1 MNSLSEAPL
10 STIRTVAYQP
20 ASTANR
26 STTVHT
32 VRMKLN
38 RILPLLLLLGLCSI
52 AAPSAFGQ
60 VKGYGFGPKIGLY
73 LDQGRLMVGAIG
85 EFPVAAAMF
94 FEPGAEIIFGIKNTT
109 RLVADLNA
117 RYTFLV
123 KGASIEPFIIAGL
136 AGRIDI
142 YQAAAGESFTDTG
155 FRLNLGG
162 GVTVNPRSL
171 MQPWAGVKIFFLDDT
186 GTDLAL
192 QGGVNFY
199 F

>member
-1 MNSLSEAPL
+1 
-10 STIRTVAYQP
+10 
-20 ASTANR
+20 
-26 STTVHT
+26 
-32 VRMKLN
+32 
-38 RILPLLLLLGLCSI
+38 
-52 AAPSAFGQ
+52 
-60 VKGYGFGPKIGLY
+60 
-73 LDQGRLMVGAIG
+73 MVGGLG
-85 EFPVAAAMF
+85 EFPVAANTF
-94 FEPGAEIIFGIKNTT
+94 FEPGVEIVFGIKNTT
-109 RLVADLNA
+109 RLVADVNG

-123 KGASIEPFIIAGL
+123 KGASIEPFILAGI

-142 YQAAAGESFTDTG
+142 YDTDGQTFTDTG

-171 MQPWAGVKIFFLDDT
+171 MQPWAGVKIFLLDDT

>member
-1 MNSLSEAPL
+1 
-10 STIRTVAYQP
+10 
-20 ASTANR
+20 
-26 STTVHT
+26 
-32 VRMKLN
+32 MKLH
-38 RILPLLLLLGLCSI
+38 RILPLLLLLGFLTV
-52 AAPSAFGQ
+52 AANSALGQ
-60 VKGYGFGPKIGLY
+60 VQGYGLGPKIGLY
-73 LDQGRLMVGAIG
+73 LDQGRLMVGGLG
-85 EFPVAAAMF
+85 EFPVAANTF
-94 FEPGAEIIFGIKNTT
+94 FEPGVEIVFGIKNTT
-109 RLVADLNA
+109 RLVADVNG

-123 KGASIEPFIIAGL
+123 KGASIEPFILAGI

-142 YQAAAGESFTDTG
+142 YDTDGQTFTDTG

-171 MQPWAGVKIFFLDDT
+171 MQPWAGVKIFLLDDT